1 MREILFRN
9 LSRLFAV
16 LGCSTLVTA
25 CYGVPYDDYHS
36 VVSGK
41 AVDADNGMPVEG
53 LMVRVTTGYRSQGG
67 HGPVQGLVPLAQSG
81 ASLTEADG
89 CFEESL
95 TSHQEPD
102 GVLIE
107 CHDID
112 GQTNGS
118 YSPKSQVYA
127 IEEAGDIV
135 IRVKQSDPSGL

>member
-53 LMVRVTTGYRSQGG
+53 LMVRVTIGCRSQGG
-67 HGPVQGLVPLAQSG
+67 DGPVQGLVPLAQSG
-81 ASLTEADG
+81 TSLTEADG
-89 CFEESL
+89 SFVESM
-95 TSHQEPD
+95 TSRMEPD

-107 CHDID
+107 CHDVD
-112 GQTNGS
+112 GQANGS

-127 IEEAGDIV
+127 IEHAGDIV
-135 IRVKQSDPSGL
+135 ISVERSDSSGL